1 MGTTYEGNVS
11 DLWKAW
17 HEEGVDVIKK
27 CGEHWK
33 KWRATCNTSE
43 VNHYNRLSFI
53 IDHIVE
59 EVGGNT
65 DLLTATL
72 IQMDGE
78 KSGVKL
84 STVYTRIKKIIKLE
98 SPMKY

>member
-1 MGTTYEGNVS
+1 MKSQNAGNTRRS
-11 DLWKAW
+11 DVL
-17 HEEGVDVIKK
+17 HGLQQ
-27 CGEHWK
+27 
-33 KWRATCNTSE
+33 
-43 VNHYNRLSFI
+43 RLIS
-53 IDHIVE
+53 HIVE
-59 EVGGNT
+59 ELGGHT

-78 KSGVKL
+78 KCGAKL

>member
-1 MGTTYEGNVS
+1 
-11 DLWKAW
+11 LWKAW
-17 HEEGVDVIKK
+17 HKEGVDVITK
-27 CGEHWK
+27 CGEHSK
-33 KWRATCNTSE
+33 KWRATWTAAE
-43 VNHYNRLSFI
+43 VNQYNRLRFI

-78 KSGVKL
+78 KGGAKL

-98 SPMKY
+98 SPMNY

>member
-1 MGTTYEGNVS
+1 MT
-11 DLWKAW
+11 A
-17 HEEGVDVIKK
+17 
-27 CGEHWK
+27 
-33 KWRATCNTSE
+33 AE
-43 VNHYNRLSFI
+43 VKQYNRLRFI

-72 IQMDGE
+72 IQMYGE
-78 KSGVKL
+78 KGGAKL
-84 STVYTRIKKIIKLE
+84 STVYTRIKNIIKLE